1 MIGRIV
7 LNNLPSLISL
17 IVVSHTLYISEI
29 AAKTSKNNIKNVIF
43 FYLIGIYE
51 SSFIKTIPL
60 LNAFFVSVYNSFL
73 NAYSRIFFY

>member
-29 AAKTSKNNIKNVIF
+29 AARTSKNNIKNVIF

-51 SSFIKTIPL
+51 SFFTKTIPL
-60 LNAFFVSVYNSFL
+60 LNTFFIS
-73 NAYSRIFFY
+73 